1 MVSTSQDV
9 EAGGCNCLAGQ
20 DGNFCK
26 HRAAVLLKLGLSD
39 VDIRRRWGTLYG
51 TNQATEPAATQVCR
65 VGFRNSEYNIFYGIE
80 YVL

>member
-1 MVSTSQDV
+1 MCRYRVSTSKDV

-51 TNQATEPAATQVCR
+51 MDESTGPLATQVSA
-65 VGFRNSEYNIFYGIE
+65 VGVRT
-80 YVL
+80 